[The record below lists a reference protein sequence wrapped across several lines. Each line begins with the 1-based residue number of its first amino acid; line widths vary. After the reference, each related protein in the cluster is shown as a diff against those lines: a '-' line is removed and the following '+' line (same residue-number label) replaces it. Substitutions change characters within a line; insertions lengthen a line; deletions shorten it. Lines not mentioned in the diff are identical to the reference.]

1 MMEKNINCPTNERS
15 ILSGLKVSNDHPF
28 DQKLED
34 GGDTM
39 G

>member
-1 MMEKNINCPTNERS
+1 
-15 ILSGLKVSNDHPF
+15 LKVSNDHPF

-39 G
+39 LWIRDVQELPFEKEFN